1 MFFTQENE
9 SSENQIAFEPVA
21 DCQSRVL
28 NETSV
33 AIRSA
38 LRRVVH
44 DYVSGWGIVL
54 HQSPRERRRKKRL
67 WDCRS
72 SERQAFTR
80 PVWVHQAHW
89 EQTATGNSRSVL
101 VQRTN
106 DMFLVHD
113 ISNEGIGLTSD
124 LPPKSRLVVLEF
136 DSWRGKPIE
145 IVVHLRWRKRVGG
158 QAYRCGGSIRAVLI
172 PE

>member
-1 MFFTQENE
+1 MFVTQKNE
-9 SSENQIAFEPVA
+9 SSDHQVTLDPLA

-38 LRRVVH
+38 LRKVVH
-44 DYVSGWGIVL
+44 EYVSGWGIVL

-72 SERQAFTR
+72 SARQAFTR

-89 EQTATGNSRSVL
+89 GQTATGKSRSVL

-113 ISNEGIGLTSD
+113 ISYEGIGLTSD
-124 LPPKSRLVVLEF
+124 RPPKSRLVVLEF

-145 IVVHLRWRKRVGG
+145 IVVSLRWRKRVGG
-158 QAYRCGGSIRAVLI
+158 QYYRCGGSIRAVLI
-172 PE
+172 HE